1 MTSSSRSAATTIAVS
16 VLAAAGL
23 TWAASQGGGGVFG
36 IPVLACVVALA
47 FILQWVAF
55 VPAFLLH
62 SERFFDL
69 TGSVT
74 YILVIGVAVALS
86 ERVDARSLLLAS
98 LVCIWALRLGF
109 FLFRR
114 VRQAGKDA
122 RFDQIKTS
130 IAQFLMTWT
139 LQGLWIS
146 FTLAASLVA
155 ITCTTRIPLGVFAT
169 IGLAIWVIGFGM
181 EALSDAQKSRF
192 RADPANKGQFIH
204 SGLWSWSRHPNY
216 FGEIVLWFGVAIIA
230 LPVLRGWQWV
240 SLISPLFVTLLI
252 TRISGIPM
260 LEKRADE
267 KWSGQDA
274 YESYKKRTSLLIPW
288 PPKRTHS

>member
-1 MTSSSRSAATTIAVS
+1 MTSSSRSAVITIAVA

-23 TWAASQGGGGVFG
+23 TWAASQGGARVLG

-47 FILQWVAF
+47 FAVQWVAF

-86 ERVDARSLLLAS
+86 ARIDARSLLLAS
-98 LVCIWALRLGF
+98 LVCIWALRLGS

-146 FTLAASLVA
+146 FTLAAALAA
-155 ITCTTRIPLGVFAT
+155 ITSTTRIPLGIFAW
-169 IGLAIWVIGFGM
+169 IGLAIWMIGFGI

-192 RADPANKGQFIH
+192 RTDPANKGQFIH

-252 TRISGIPM
+252 TRISGIPL

-274 YESYKKRTSLLIPW
+274 YESYKKRTSVLIPW